1 MYRHVKGQQHPAKPG
16 VKAVA
21 ETQRPDELN
30 LNLSLNQEV
39 ETDALAIGR
48 KVLGRELTAD
58 EAEAMRTILQAAA
71 QALSH
76 GFIRRLADHVLAE
89 RRDEAIEE
97 FFEGK
102 VKTD

>member
-1 MYRHVKGQQHPAKPG
+1 MAEAERPG
-16 VKAVA
+16 
-21 ETQRPDELN
+21 EIT
-30 LNLSLNQEV
+30 LNQEV
-39 ETDALAIGR
+39 EADALAIGR

-58 EAEAMRTILQAAA
+58 EAEAMRTIFQAAA

-89 RRDEAIEE
+89 RRDESIEE

>member
-1 MYRHVKGQQHPAKPG
+1 M
-16 VKAVA
+16 A
-21 ETQRPDELN
+21 EPQRPDE

-39 ETDALAIGR
+39 EADALAIGR

-89 RRDEAIEE
+89 RRDESIEE

>member
-1 MYRHVKGQQHPAKPG
+1 M
-16 VKAVA
+16 A
-21 ETQRPDELN
+21 EAERSGEIT
-30 LNLSLNQEV
+30 LNQEV
-39 ETDALAIGR
+39 ETDAL
-48 KVLGRELTAD
+48 AD

>member
-1 MYRHVKGQQHPAKPG
+1 MHRHVKGKERPAEPG

-21 ETQRPDELN
+21 ETQRQDE

-39 ETDALAIGR
+39 EADALAIGR

-58 EAEAMRTILQAAA
+58 EAEAMRTIFQAAA

>member
-1 MYRHVKGQQHPAKPG
+1 M
-16 VKAVA
+16 A
-21 ETQRPDELN
+21 ETRSSSEMTLN
-30 LNLSLNQEV
+30 EEV
-39 ETDALAIGR
+39 EADALAIGR
-48 KVLGRELTAD
+48 KVLGRDLTSE
-58 EAEAMRTILQAAA
+58 EAEAMKTIFQAAA